1 MVRCAAVDM
10 RGTRLLAWIVP
21 EPDGQGDGA
30 ALDRAAQVQVFRTH
44 LRQSLPV
51 AAVPEEFYVIANL
64 PLDRR
69 GRIDRAALQ
78 PEQAAT
84 PTVARAPDGAIE
96 QALLVHWRDELSL
109 EVTGVHDDFVNAG
122 GQSLAAARL
131 AAWIQEHWQ
140 VSIGLQ
146 RILAG
151 PTIADL
157 AQMIEQARSAGPQQ
171 QIQPRR
177 RRGAPP
183 AASETARR
191 KAGP

>member
-1 MVRCAAVDM
+1 MVWVE
-10 RGTRLLAWIVP
+10 GLV
-21 EPDGQGDGA
+21 GQASIAIADYAGFDAA
-30 ALDRAAQVQVFRTH
+30 ALRADE
-44 LRQSLPV
+44 V
-51 AAVPEEFYVIANL
+51 ATS
-64 PLDRR
+64 
-69 GRIDRAALQ
+69 AAL
-78 PEQAAT
+78 
-84 PTVARAPDGAIE
+84 ARAPEGEIE
-96 QALLVHWRDELSL
+96 QALLAHWRDELCL

-131 AAWIQEHWQ
+131 AAWIQESWQ

-151 PTIADL
+151 PTIAEL

-183 AASETARR
+183 PASGAAQRQ
-191 KAGP
+191 AGS